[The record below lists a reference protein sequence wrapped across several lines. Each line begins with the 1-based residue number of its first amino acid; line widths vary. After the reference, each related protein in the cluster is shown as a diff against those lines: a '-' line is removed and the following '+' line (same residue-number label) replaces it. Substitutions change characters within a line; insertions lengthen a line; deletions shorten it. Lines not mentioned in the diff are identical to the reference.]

1 MQRKKLIGI
10 VLIIAILLA
19 SSFFIGTLYSG
30 RRVDYF
36 GTKQASMEKLG
47 QTAPTPAP
55 ESEIPKER
63 MVIYNAYIS
72 IETNDI
78 QGTLSKI
85 RSLAEGLGGYVAG
98 SSISSYGAQTTATIS
113 IRVPQTNFHKAVQV
127 IESYGKVLDER
138 TSSEDITEEYIDLKA
153 RLGNLERQEKRLYE
167 ILGMAKTVDE
177 VLQVER
183 ELERIRG
190 QIESLQGRI
199 NYLERSVAMSLI
211 EVQLTEPL
219 PPFTPP
225 GMDWGETF
233 EAALAGFFA
242 VLRGLIVLTVSLTPL
257 IIIAIPVYV
266 VYRRR
271 KRAKIKAL
279 VEGGG
284 AE

>member
-1 MQRKKLIGI
+1 
-10 VLIIAILLA
+10 
-19 SSFFIGTLYSG
+19 
-30 RRVDYF
+30 
-36 GTKQASMEKLG
+36 
-47 QTAPTPAP
+47 
-55 ESEIPKER
+55 

-72 IETNDI
+72 IETGDI

-233 EAALAGFFA
+233 ETALAGFA

-271 KRAKIKAL
+271 RRAKIKAL